1 MVSSVLMTSGWAFP
15 DVPALQVTVTSEPEV
30 EQERSIA
37 ASSTRNLLTVAV
49 MFADGAEKITQ
60 REVRTSSPII

>member
-15 DVPALQVTVTSEPEV
+15 DVPALQVMVTSELEV
-30 EQERSIA
+30 EQERSIPA
-37 ASSTRNLLTVAV
+37 PPITNLLALAM
-49 MFADGAEKITQ
+49 MFADGAKKITQ